1 MNLKKCNSA
10 HPHLKN
16 FTLIELL
23 IVVAIIAILAG
34 MLLPALSKAR
44 DKAYGISCVSNL
56 KQIGQAM
63 LSYTMDNKDWFP
75 GGTLQEKIYYDLA
88 PYTGV
93 DPTKYKYRNI
103 SKRKLWMCPADTF
116 RYQNY
121 NGNEASAQGSYGFNY
136 YARNDLTE
144 APPHPM
150 EKINLIKQP
159 SKLIYGMDTEYLR
172 SGSAYAFIYTVIHV
186 NIWPF
191 NPSKKG
197 QNQEDVHF
205 RHNGTTGTLWFDG
218 HSGTLALR
226 DCYGTTKLI
235 YQY

>member
-1 MNLKKCNSA
+1 MKP
-10 HPHLKN
+10 HPHKQETR

-23 IVVAIIAILAG
+23 VVISIIAILAG

-44 DKAYGISCVSNL
+44 DKAQAISCVSNL

-88 PYTGV
+88 SYTGV
-93 DPTKYKYRNI
+93 DPAKYRYRDI
-103 SKRKLWMCPADTF
+103 SKRKLWMCPSDAY

-121 NGNEASAQGSYGFNY
+121 KDYMYSAAGSYGFSY
-136 YARNDLTE
+136 YARNNLTE

-159 SKLIYGMDTEYLR
+159 SKLIFGMDTEDLR
-172 SGSAYAFIYTVIHV
+172 SGKAFVYTTIGANV
-186 NIWPF
+186 WPF
-191 NPSKKG
+191 NPANKG
-197 QNQEDVHF
+197 GSDIHF
-205 RHNGTTGTLWFDG
+205 RHNGTAGTLWFDG
-218 HSGTLALR
+218 HSGTFSMKE
-226 DCYGTTKLI
+226 CYGTATKLV
-235 YQY
+235 YAE

>member
-1 MNLKKCNSA
+1 MT
-10 HPHLKN
+10 PHYYRHGR

-23 IVVAIIAILAG
+23 VVISIIAILAG

-44 DKAYGISCVSNL
+44 DKAQGISCVGNL

-63 LSYTMDNKDWFP
+63 LSYTMDNKDWFS
-75 GGTLQEKIYYDLA
+75 GGTQAGRIYYDLA

-93 DPTKYKYRNI
+93 DPAKYKYRDI
-103 SKRKLWMCPADTF
+103 SKRKLWMCPADAY

-121 NGNEASAQGSYGFNY
+121 IPGNGEITGSGGFSY

-159 SKLIYGMDTEYLR
+159 SKLIYGMDTEDLR
-172 SGSAYAFIYTVIHV
+172 KGRAFGATTVGANV
-186 NIWPF
+186 WPF
-191 NPSKKG
+191 NPANKG
-197 QNQEDVHF
+197 GADIHF
-205 RHNGTTGTLWFDG
+205 RHNGTSGTLWFDG
-218 HSGTLALR
+218 HSGTILMKE
-226 DCYGTTKLI
+226 CYGTAIKLV
-235 YQY
+235 YAE